1 MKRQLLAL
9 SVFLG
14 LISFGLAAFAVA
26 GSPATDSTERFHRLR
41 RERIERYLL
50 SALQQNDVDLWLVL
64 TRENNP
70 DPLAADL
77 AAEEAVLPAALLFE
91 VTNGKLRR
99 RAICANFDV
108 NPFRASGIYDEVLSY
123 GREGLL
129 PHLRR
134 IVQEIDPARIAVNIS
149 EMEPIAD
156 GLSAGLKSYLERA
169 IGSDYAGRLVPAEGI
184 ISSFRSRKVPEE
196 IELYRRA
203 VALTIQLEEE
213 ALSPKVI
220 QPGVTTELD
229 IANFLRRRMQE
240 LGFTCAWGGDGCPS
254 VVAGPNRGYSAP
266 TDAVIERGRT
276 VRIDFGIKMEG
287 YCTDIQRT
295 AYVLREGE
303 TEPPPEIQRLWE
315 TVVRANEAAVAQM
328 RPGVTAQAVDAAA
341 RSAIVE
347 AGYDEFVHA
356 TGHAV
361 GFFTHDVGPLLGP
374 DWPDRY
380 GRAVFRQLESGQI
393 FAVEPSAAVEVP
405 WMDGRMGVGL
415 EEEVLVTADGAEYL
429 GGHQTKLILLR

>member
-1 MKRQLLAL
+1 
-9 SVFLG
+9 
-14 LISFGLAAFAVA
+14 
-26 GSPATDSTERFHRLR
+26 
-41 RERIERYLL
+41 
-50 SALQQNDVDLWLVL
+50 
-64 TRENNP
+64 
-70 DPLAADL
+70 
-77 AAEEAVLPAALLFE
+77 
-91 VTNGKLRR
+91 
-99 RAICANFDV
+99 
-108 NPFRASGIYDEVLSY
+108 
-123 GREGLL
+123 
-129 PHLRR
+129 
-134 IVQEIDPARIAVNIS
+134 
-149 EMEPIAD
+149 
-156 GLSAGLKSYLERA
+156 LKSYLERA
-169 IGSDYAGRLVPAEGI
+169 IGPDYAGRLVPAEGI

-196 IELYRRA
+196 VELYRRA

-254 VVAGPNRGYSAP
+254 VVAGPSRGHSAP

-380 GRAVFRQLESGQI
+380 GRAVFRLLESGQI

-415 EEEVLVTADGAEYL
+415 EEEVLITDDGAEYL

>member
-1 MKRQLLAL
+1 M
-9 SVFLG
+9 
-14 LISFGLAAFAVA
+14 
-26 GSPATDSTERFHRLR
+26 
-41 RERIERYLL
+41 
-50 SALQQNDVDLWLVL
+50 
-64 TRENNP
+64 
-70 DPLAADL
+70 
-77 AAEEAVLPAALLFE
+77 
-91 VTNGKLRR
+91 
-99 RAICANFDV
+99 
-108 NPFRASGIYDEVLSY
+108 
-123 GREGLL
+123 
-129 PHLRR
+129 
-134 IVQEIDPARIAVNIS
+134 
-149 EMEPIAD
+149 
-156 GLSAGLKSYLERA
+156 
-169 IGSDYAGRLVPAEGI
+169 
-184 ISSFRSRKVPEE
+184 
-196 IELYRRA
+196 
-203 VALTIQLEEE
+203 
-213 ALSPKVI
+213 
-220 QPGVTTELD
+220 TTELD

-254 VVAGPNRGYSAP
+254 VVAGPNRGHSAP
-266 TDAVIERGRT
+266 TDTVIERGRT
-276 VRIDFGIKMEG
+276 VRIDFGIKLEG

-303 TEPPPEIQRLWE
+303 TEPPAEIQQLWQ

-341 RSAIVE
+341 RSAIVK

-405 WMDGRMGVGL
+405 WMDGRMGVRL
-415 EEEVLVTADGAEYL
+415 EEEVLITTEGAEYL